1 MRKPEIRERILELI
15 RRSFDEKGY
24 APTVRDIVKG
34 CNLSSTSVAQHHL
47 NTLEK
52 EGRIHR
58 DPQVVRSIQ
67 LIERNFVEVP
77 LLGAIA
83 AGKPIPVPGSD
94 TWTTPPEE
102 MLKLTA
108 DMIGNRR
115 NVYALKIKG
124 TSMVDALIDDG
135 DTVVMEAVPTA
146 ENGQMVAVWLKDE
159 QEVTLKKIYREPGRI
174 RLQPANKQ
182 MKPIYVKPQN
192 IQIQGKVVAVLRK
205 LSR

>member
-15 RRSFDEKGY
+15 RRSFDERGY

-67 LIERNFVEVP
+67 LIERNVVEVP

-83 AGKPIPVPGSD
+83 AGKPIPVPSSD

-108 DMIGNRR
+108 DMIGNKS

-124 TSMVDALIDDG
+124 TSMLDALIDDG
-135 DTVVMEAVPTA
+135 DIVVMEAVPTA
-146 ENGQMVAVWLKDE
+146 EDGQMVAVWLKDE
-159 QEVTLKKIYREPGRI
+159 QEATLKKIYREPGRI

-182 MKPIYVKPQN
+182 MKPLYVKPQN
-192 IQIQGKVVAVLRK
+192 VEVQGKVVAVLRR

>member
-1 MRKPEIRERILELI
+1 MRKPEIRERILAFI
-15 RRSFDEKGY
+15 RHSFDERGY

-47 NTLEK
+47 NTMEK

-67 LIERNFVEVP
+67 LMQKDVVEVP

-102 MLKLTA
+102 TLKLTA

-124 TSMVDALIDDG
+124 TSMVDALIDNG

-159 QEVTLKKIYREPGRI
+159 QEVTLKKLYREAGRI

-192 IQIQGKVVAVLRK
+192 VEVQGKVVAVLRK
-205 LSR
+205 VSR

>member
-1 MRKPEIRERILELI
+1 MRKPEVRERILEFI
-15 RRSFDEKGY
+15 RHSLDDRGY
-24 APTVRDIVKG
+24 APTVRDILKG
-34 CNLSSTSVAQHHL
+34 CNLRSTSVVQHHL

-52 EGRIHR
+52 EGRIRR

-67 LIERNFVEVP
+67 LMKRNVVEVP

-83 AGKPIPVPGSD
+83 AGKPIPVPDSD
-94 TWTTPPEE
+94 TWTTPAEE
-102 MLKLTA
+102 TLKLTA
-108 DMIGNRR
+108 DMTGNKS
-115 NVYALKIKG
+115 NIYALRIKG

-135 DTVVMEAVPTA
+135 DIVVMEAVPTA

-159 QEVTLKKIYREPGRI
+159 QEVTLKKIYREPERI

-192 IQIQGKVVAVLRK
+192 VEVQGKVVAVLRK

>member
-1 MRKPEIRERILELI
+1 MRKPEIRERILEFI
-15 RRSFDEKGY
+15 RRSFDERGY

-47 NTLEK
+47 NTMEK

-67 LIERNFVEVP
+67 LMQKDVVEVP

-108 DMIGNRR
+108 DMVGNRR

-159 QEVTLKKIYREPGRI
+159 QEVTLKKLYREAGRV

-182 MKPIYVKPQN
+182 MKSIYVKPQN
-192 IQIQGKVVAVLRK
+192 IEVQGKVVAVLRK
-205 LSR
+205 VSR

>member
-1 MRKPEIRERILELI
+1 MRKPEIRERILEFI

-47 NTLEK
+47 NTMEK

-67 LIERNFVEVP
+67 LMQKDVVEVP

-102 MLKLTA
+102 TLKLTA
-108 DMIGNRR
+108 DMVGNRR

-159 QEVTLKKIYREPGRI
+159 QEVTLKKLYREAGRI

-192 IQIQGKVVAVLRK
+192 VDVQGKVVAVLRK
-205 LSR
+205 VSR

>member
-1 MRKPEIRERILELI
+1 MRKPEIRERILEFI
-15 RRSFDEKGY
+15 RRSLDERGY

-67 LIERNFVEVP
+67 LMQKDVVEVP

-94 TWTTPPEE
+94 TWSTPPEE
-102 MLKLTA
+102 VLKLTA
-108 DMIGNRR
+108 DMVGNRR

-135 DTVVMEAVPTA
+135 DTVVMEAVPSA

-159 QEVTLKKIYREPGRI
+159 QEVTLKKLYREPGRI

-192 IQIQGKVVAVLRK
+192 VEVQGKVVAVLRK
-205 LSR
+205 VSR

>member
-1 MRKPEIRERILELI
+1 MRKPEIRERILEFI

-47 NTLEK
+47 NTMEK

-67 LIERNFVEVP
+67 LMQKDVVEVP

-102 MLKLTA
+102 TLKLTA
-108 DMIGNRR
+108 DMVGNRR
-115 NVYALKIKG
+115 HVYALKIKG
-124 TSMVDALIDDG
+124 ASMVDALIDDG

-159 QEVTLKKIYREPGRI
+159 QEVTLKKIYQEPGRI

-192 IQIQGKVVAVLRK
+192 AEVQGKVVAVLRK
-205 LSR
+205 VSR

>member
-1 MRKPEIRERILELI
+1 MRKPEIRERILEFI
-15 RRSFDEKGY
+15 RHSFDERGY

-67 LIERNFVEVP
+67 LMQKDIVEVP

-94 TWTTPPEE
+94 TWTTPHEE
-102 MLKLTA
+102 TLKLTE
-108 DMIGNRR
+108 DMVGNRR

-192 IQIQGKVVAVLRK
+192 VEVQGKVVAVLRK
-205 LSR
+205 VSR

>member
-1 MRKPEIRERILELI
+1 MRKPEIRERILEFI
-15 RRSFDEKGY
+15 RHSFDERGY

-67 LIERNFVEVP
+67 LMKKDVVEVP

-83 AGKPIPVPGSD
+83 AGKPIPVPSSD

-102 MLKLTA
+102 TLKLTA
-108 DMIGNRR
+108 DMIGNKR

-182 MKPIYVKPQN
+182 MKPIFVKPQN
-192 IQIQGKVVAVLRK
+192 IEVQGKVVAVLRR